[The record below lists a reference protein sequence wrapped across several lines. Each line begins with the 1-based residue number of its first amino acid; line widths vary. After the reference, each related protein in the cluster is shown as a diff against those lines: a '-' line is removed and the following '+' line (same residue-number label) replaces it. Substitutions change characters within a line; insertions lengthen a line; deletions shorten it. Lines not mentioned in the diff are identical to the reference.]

1 MIMMIMMIMMIIIK
15 IIIITTTTT
24 ATTTKIA
31 INDGN
36 RTEWSPIRPV
46 VTRVISICD
55 RIGRRAIKD

>member
-15 IIIITTTTT
+15 IIIITTTT